1 MQRSVLSLFVL
12 ALALLAFVPTGAS
25 AQSLLYDYVG
35 YDYED
40 PDPDGTQFGEA
51 GSGYVGLGD
60 VPNIFAPLV
69 ANQVANQ
76 YTYHINSL
84 VSLGAVPVGPFI
96 VVTYAPGGFIDL
108 YEDDRTLGTLADYGI
123 NPPNGTAPST
133 FVDGTLMLRGKLT
146 NFQFVYNTGT
156 GSGSFEATFEAVGGA
171 QLGNIPANQRTGWT
185 FAGVTSNDLDI
196 PEGYDHQVDGQ
207 VFLDR
212 PTATK
217 STTLGRLKAD
227 YR

>member
-1 MQRSVLSLFVL
+1 ML
-12 ALALLAFVPTGAS
+12 AAGPNGAA
-25 AQSLLYDYVG
+25 AQSPLYDYVG
-35 YDYED
+35 FDYED
-40 PDPDGTQFGEA
+40 PDPDSGQFGEL
-51 GSGYVGLGD
+51 GSGYVGLGE

-69 ANQVANQ
+69 ANQAANE
-76 YTYHINSL
+76 YTYHINGLVSL
-84 VSLGAVPVGPFI
+84 VSVPVGPFI

-108 YEDDRTLGTLADYGI
+108 YEDDRTLGTAAAYGI
-123 NPPNGTAPST
+123 NPPNGTAPSD
-133 FVDGTLMLRGKLT
+133 FIDGTLMLRGKLT

-196 PEGYDHQVDGQ
+196 PAGYDHQVDGQ

-212 PTATK
+212 PTATR